1 MAVVRKD
8 PLTVLG
14 GIAYRPFVSRKF
26 AEIVFCAIDSTEQ
39 VKGYGARLMSHVKDY
54 VRHAHDVR
62 HFLTY
67 ADNYAIGYFKKQ
79 GFTTEISLDKSVWM
93 GYIKDYEGGTI
104 MQCSMIP
111 KVTYL
116 DSYEIIM
123 AQRKAVFDRIYKLT
137 NTNKVYPGIKDFPKD
152 PNDIPGLIEGGYTKN
167 ATSTIVKPK
176 SPLYTLLKK
185 MVAEATHHNQAWPFL
200 NPVSGVPDYYDVI
213 KNPMDLK
220 TLDEKVEGDAYA
232 TVAEFEADL
241 ALIFTNCKYYNEP
254 NSTYAKCAVKL
265 ERYCRDKLL
274 QLRRQMQL

>member
-1 MAVVRKD
+1 
-8 PLTVLG
+8 
-14 GIAYRPFVSRKF
+14 
-26 AEIVFCAIDSTEQ
+26 
-39 VKGYGARLMSHVKDY
+39 MSHVKDY

-93 GYIKDYEGGTI
+93 GYIKDYEGIKLSPKRHSKLIGGTI

-152 PNDIPGLIEGGYTKN
+152 PNDIPGTLALSLTHIFPGLIEGGYTKN

-213 KNPMDLK
+213 KNPMGMSGQKAFL
-220 TLDEKVEGDAYA
+220 TPARSE
-232 TVAEFEADL
+232 
-241 ALIFTNCKYYNEP
+241 NP
-254 NSTYAKCAVKL
+254 
-265 ERYCRDKLL
+265 
-274 QLRRQMQL
+274 